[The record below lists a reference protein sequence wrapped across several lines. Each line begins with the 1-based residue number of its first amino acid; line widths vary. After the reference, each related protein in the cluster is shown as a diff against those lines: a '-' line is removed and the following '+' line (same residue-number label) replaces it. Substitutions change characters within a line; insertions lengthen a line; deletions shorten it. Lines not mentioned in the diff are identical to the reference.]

1 MILDGGCRWETH
13 VDGEV
18 WFSWWLFHASWRPF
32 ESPSPSLF
40 LPPHTFSLSFLL
52 LLSLS
57 HTLFGLTLHLH
68 GCCQRALS
76 LALQSVDLASWR
88 WTVAIFPSGFIWD
101 WSWLYRDFYRKTERG
116 GDRDNMRK
124 RNSVFANVL
133 FWSPLG
139 LYLLLCFQADKIEG
153 SQPL

>member
-1 MILDGGCRWETH
+1 MAGADGKHMSMGRFDFRDDSSMLLE
-13 VDGEV
+13 GP
-18 WFSWWLFHASWRPF
+18 LRAP
-32 ESPSPSLF
+32 
-40 LPPHTFSLSFLL
+40 LPLSFFPHTHSLSLSFSF
-52 LLSLS
+52 SLS

-133 FWSPLG
+133 F
-139 LYLLLCFQADKIEG
+139 
-153 SQPL
+153 